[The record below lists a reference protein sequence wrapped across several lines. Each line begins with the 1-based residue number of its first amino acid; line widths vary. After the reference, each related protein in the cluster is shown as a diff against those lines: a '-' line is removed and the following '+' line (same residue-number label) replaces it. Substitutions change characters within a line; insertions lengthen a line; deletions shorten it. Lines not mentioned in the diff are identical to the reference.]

1 MPPKKKGTKG
11 LKMRKAKKGDEEK
24 KDDEEVKASGDD
36 YVEPFYGLIKVQVC
50 YFLLSCYFLAPV
62 M

>member
-1 MPPKKKGTKG
+1 MPPKPKKPTKG

-50 YFLLSCYFLAPV
+50 YFLV
-62 M
+62 